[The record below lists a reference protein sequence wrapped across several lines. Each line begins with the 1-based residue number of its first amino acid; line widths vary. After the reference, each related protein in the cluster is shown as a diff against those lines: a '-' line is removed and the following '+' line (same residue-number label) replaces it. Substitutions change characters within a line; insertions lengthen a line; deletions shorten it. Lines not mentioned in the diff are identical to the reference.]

1 MGARKLDRPV
11 IFLKGQRE
19 PARLPMVIYSDRYQ
33 SLGLLVQIA
42 EFLAVKDGSEYQ
54 QDDIFEWYKLSSME
68 GQDGGLVVCERILEA
83 SVLH

>member
-1 MGARKLDRPV
+1 MC
-11 IFLKGQRE
+11 IFAVSVNLCSALLLSSPNKVVSE
-19 PARLPMVIYSDRYQ
+19 P
-33 SLGLLVQIA
+33 GLLVQIA
-42 EFLAVKDGSEYQ
+42 EFLVVKDGSEYQ

>member
-1 MGARKLDRPV
+1 MC
-11 IFLKGQRE
+11 IFAMSVNLCSALLLSSPDKW
-19 PARLPMVIYSDRYQ
+19 YQ
-33 SLGLLVQIA
+33 ILGLLVQIA
-42 EFLAVKDGSEYQ
+42 EFLVVKDGSEYQ